1 MITKQFKLSVSEA
14 RAWDEDHKSDY
25 LPLTEGALNQLPT
38 KHRRGWTPAP
48 DTTQLRRYEPPAK
61 HGRDY
66 EALTRAALKKPAGYW
81 EDAPRGKP
89 FEVKPLR
96 RGEMEEG
103 CFTNYDDAC
112 LACGKG
118 QRVELMPDSTYS
130 VYDIK
135 PDAAPTPRGDL
146 REKIA
151 GMKAPEKPS
160 ADLDSLLA
168 QAGIKFDGHVDE
180 WMLRDCNVE
189 TRGNTWPEGR
199 MWGQPIQLRL
209 QLDNGKMRVDLGL
222 FGIQHAGNE
231 AKDYPFPGVIIIRPT
246 DPLAPKG
253 AGE

>member
-1 MITKQFKLSVSEA
+1 MSYHELEA
-14 RAWDEDHKSDY
+14 EVMRV
-25 LPLTEGALNQLPT
+25 
-38 KHRRGWTPAP
+38 RGLLA
-48 DTTQLRRYEPPAK
+48 
-61 HGRDY
+61 
-66 EALTRAALKKPAGYW
+66 AAL
-81 EDAPRGKP
+81 
-89 FEVKPLR
+89 
-96 RGEMEEG
+96 EEN
-103 CFTNYDDAC
+103 TRISKERDDAWS
-112 LACGKG
+112 KHNWK
-118 QRVELMPDSTYS
+118 QRECD
-130 VYDIK
+130 
-135 PDAAPTPRGDL
+135 GL

-151 GMKAPEKPS
+151 AMEAPEKPS

-231 AKDYPFPGVIIIRPT
+231 AKDYPFLGVIIVRPT
-246 DPLAPKG
+246 EPLAPKG